1 MAIRLR
7 SLARVCCLIGKIIL
21 LALLV
26 CWAAAAPLVWILREG
41 LGPGMVESVGM
52 QAAYKFLVGWG
63 LPALVLVVP
72 LIWLGI
78 IERWCQ
84 PADVAHEGARE

>member
-1 MAIRLR
+1 
-7 SLARVCCLIGKIIL
+7 
-21 LALLV
+21 
-26 CWAAAAPLVWILREG
+26 
-41 LGPGMVESVGM
+41 MVESVGM